1 MIELILMPVGIN
13 GYGARHEMICFGGQ
27 MVEDQGHIGLVVR
40 WSKIKVTLALVVS
53 RSKNKATLGRR

>member
-1 MIELILMPVGIN
+1 MIEG
-13 GYGARHEMICFGGQ
+13 
-27 MVEDQGHIGLVVR
+27 QGHIGLVVR